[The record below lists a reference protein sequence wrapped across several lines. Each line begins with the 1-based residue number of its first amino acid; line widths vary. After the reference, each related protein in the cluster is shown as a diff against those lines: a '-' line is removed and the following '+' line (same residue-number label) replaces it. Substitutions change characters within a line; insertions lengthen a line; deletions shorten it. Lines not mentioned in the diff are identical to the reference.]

1 MLTGL
6 LEASGL
12 TPLESVPEAVAAHA
26 AAAGFD
32 GVLIYLADVQRCVLR
47 LLAGTGSNAA
57 PREEAG
63 DVAELRIEGTV
74 PGRAYQYGQ
83 LLPAAEKHRDDGYLW
98 WVPLVNGTE
107 RIGLLR
113 IRTSR
118 GDDHARRD
126 MQHLST
132 LVALIIVSK
141 RGHSDSHARLVRTE
155 AMNVAAEMQW
165 HLMPPRTY
173 ADSRVVIAASMEPA
187 YQISGDAYDYATA
200 GDVVHLSIFDAMGHD
215 TAAGL
220 TANLAMGAC
229 RNHRRQGAGLT
240 ELGEAIE
247 EVLLEQFGRSRYA
260 TGILAELDTR
270 TGVLSWV
277 NRGHHPPVIIR
288 GGRWTTQLNC
298 QPAHPMGTGLGLKSV
313 LCREQLEPGDRI
325 VFYTD
330 GITEARSPAGREFGL
345 TRFTDF
351 LIRHHADNLPVPE
364 TLRRLVH
371 AVVDYHHGQ
380 LQDDAA
386 VLLCEWLGSYPDDLG
401 PAAALAGLPDRPG
414 K

>member
-386 VLLCEWLGSYPDDLG
+386 VLLCEWLGPYPDDLG

>member
-32 GVLIYLADVQRCVLR
+32 GVLIYLADMQRCVLR
-47 LLAGTGSNAA
+47 LLAGTGPNATL
-57 PREEAG
+57 RDEAG
-63 DVAELRIEGTV
+63 GAAELRIEGTV

-83 LLPAAEKHRDDGYLW
+83 ILPAAEKHRDGGYLW

-107 RIGLLR
+107 RIGLLKV
-113 IRTSR
+113 RTSR
-118 GDDHARRD
+118 GDDRARQD

-141 RGHSDSHARLVRTE
+141 RGHRDSHARLVRTE

-187 YQISGDAYDYATA
+187 YQISGDAYDYATS

-240 ELGEAIE
+240 ELGETIE
-247 EVLLEQFGRSRYA
+247 EVLLEQFDRSRYA
-260 TGILAELDTR
+260 TGILADLDTR

-298 QPAHPMGTGLGLKSV
+298 PPAHPMGTGLGLKSV
-313 LCREQLEPGDRI
+313 LCREQLEPGDCV

-380 LQDDAA
+380 LHDDAA
-386 VLLCEWLGSYPDDLG
+386 VLLCEWLGPHPHGPG
-401 PAAALAGLPDRPG
+401 PAAALAGLPDQPDT
-414 K
+414 